1 MPIFKYKV
9 RDKDGGVLTGTLEGT
24 DVGTIVDR
32 LDLLGYVP
40 ITIQEAK
47 GAKASGAAPS
57 GGLQAWMNR
66 AFAQKVKPTDVV
78 NFTRQFVTLHKA
90 GLPMLSAIA
99 ALQNQTR
106 NKTLVNALDMVR
118 KDLMGGASLSAAMAK
133 HPAIFNE
140 LYVNS
145 IWAGETG
152 GVLDEILMRL
162 VELLEHERKMRSEV
176 MSALRY
182 PMMVMIAF
190 AGAIL
195 VLATF
200 VLPKFLD
207 MMTKV
212 GAKTPLPT
220 RILIL
225 FTNFMK
231 HYWGIVFLGIGGVA
245 ALFYLFIRTK
255 DGRYWWDKTS
265 VKLPVFGDILYKMTL
280 SRFAR
285 MFEVLD
291 RTGLPILRSLSLVGK
306 TTGNAWVSGA
316 IEKLSESVRRGRG
329 LAAPMR
335 ESGVFPPMVIQMV
348 ATGEESG
355 ALDEMLHQIS
365 DYYDQEVEYAVKNLT
380 SMIEP
385 ILLLVMGV
393 GVVFLI
399 IAIIAPYMSILSSFG
414 SEQQGGATPGS

>member
-9 RDKDGGVLTGTLEGT
+9 RDRDGGILTGTLEGT

-40 ITIQEAK
+40 ISITEAK
-47 GAKASGAAPS
+47 GVKSAGAAPS
-57 GGLQAWMNR
+57 GGFQAWVNKAM
-66 AFAQKVKPTDVV
+66 AQKVKPSDII

-106 NKTLVNALDMVR
+106 NKTLVSALDMIR

-133 HPAIFNE
+133 YPAVFNE

-152 GVLDEILMRL
+152 GVLDDILMRL
-162 VELLEHERKMRSEV
+162 CELLEHERKMRSEV

-182 PMMVMIAF
+182 PLMVIIAF
-190 AGAIL
+190 GVAII
-195 VLATF
+195 VMSAF
-200 VLPKFLD
+200 VLPKFID
-207 MMTKV
+207 MIAKV

-220 RILIL
+220 KILIY

-231 HYWGIVFLGIGGVA
+231 TYWGMVFLAIGGVA

-255 DGRYWWDKTS
+255 DGRMWWDQTS
-265 VKLPVFGDILYKMTL
+265 LKLPIFGDILYKMTL

-285 MFEVLD
+285 MFETLD
-291 RTGLPILRSLSLVGK
+291 RTGLPILRSLSLVSK
-306 TTGNAWVSGA
+306 TTGNVWVGA
-316 IEKLSESVRRGRG
+316 AIDKLSESVRRGRG

-335 ESGVFPPMVIQMV
+335 ESGVFPPMVVQMV

-355 ALDEMLHQIS
+355 ALDDMLRQVS

-380 SMIEP
+380 AMIEP
-385 ILLLVMGV
+385 LLLLFLGV

-399 IAIIAPYMSILSSFG
+399 IAILMPYMSILSSFG
-414 SEQQGGATPGS
+414 GEQQGGVQV

>member
-24 DVGTIVDR
+24 DVGTIVER

-47 GAKASGAAPS
+47 GVKSAGAAPS
-57 GGLQAWMNR
+57 GGFQAWLNNAM
-66 AFAQKVKPTDVV
+66 AQKVKPSDII

-106 NKTLVNALDMVR
+106 NKTLVNALDMIR

-133 HPAIFNE
+133 YPAVFNE

-152 GVLDEILMRL
+152 GVLDDILMRL
-162 VELLEHERKMRSEV
+162 CELLEHERKMRSEV

-182 PMMVMIAF
+182 PMMVIIAF
-190 AGAIL
+190 GVAII
-195 VLATF
+195 VLSAF
-200 VLPKFLD
+200 VLPKFID
-207 MMTKV
+207 MLGKT
-212 GAKTPLPT
+212 GAKMPLPT
-220 RILIL
+220 KVLII
-225 FTNFMK
+225 FTDFMK
-231 HYWGIVFLGIGGVA
+231 HYWGLVFLALGGLA

-255 DGRYWWDKTS
+255 DGKLWWDQFS
-265 VKLPVFGDILYKMTL
+265 LKLPIFGDILYKMSL

-285 MFEVLD
+285 MFETLD
-291 RTGLPILRSLSLVGK
+291 RTGLPILRSLALVAK
-306 TTGNAWVSGA
+306 TVGNVWIGGA
-316 IEKLSESVRRGRG
+316 IERLQESVRRGRG

-335 ESGVFPPMVIQMV
+335 ESGVFPPMVVQMV

-355 ALDEMLHQIS
+355 ALDEMLKQVS
-365 DYYDQEVEYAVKNLT
+365 GYYDQEVEYAVKNLT
-380 SMIEP
+380 AMIEP

-399 IAIIAPYMSILSSFG
+399 IANLMPYMSILSSFG
-414 SEQQGGATPGS
+414 SEQQGGVKV